1 MHRICIPKGMT
12 SPQKMKALIFRQPNG
27 RLELTELDIPQP
39 GKRQVRIKVE
49 ACGVCHSDT
58 AVQQNALGNVEFPR
72 VPGHEVV
79 GTIEAVGPDVESW
92 SIGQRV
98 GVGWDGGHCF
108 RCPPCR
114 EGIFVCCQNLKIPG
128 FSYNGGYAEYMVAPY
143 EALAALP
150 KELDFAEAAPLLC
163 AGVTTFNALRN
174 SGARP
179 GDVVAIQGIGGLGHL
194 GVQYASRAGFHTVAI
209 SRGAEGEKR
218 ARELG
223 ARTFINTETQNPAKE
238 LKALGGAKAILATA
252 PNAKAMAAL
261 VDGLGV
267 DGRMIVIGAD
277 SEKMEISP
285 VQLIFSRT
293 GVQGWPAG
301 SSRDSED
308 TLRFSVMTG
317 VRPIIEKYSIEKGAE
332 AYDRMLT
339 GKARYRAVIV
349 MRSA

>member
-1 MHRICIPKGMT
+1 MART
-12 SPQKMKALIFRQPNG
+12 QMKALIFRQPNS
-27 RLELTELDIPQP
+27 RLELTELEVPQP

-49 ACGVCHSDT
+49 ACGVCHSDLG
-58 AVQQNALGNVEFPR
+58 VQANTFGNVEYPR

-79 GTIEAVGPDVESW
+79 GTIETVGPDVEGW
-92 SIGQRV
+92 SVGQRV

-114 EGIFVCCQNLKIPG
+114 EGIFACCQNQKVPG
-128 FSYNGGYAEYMVAPY
+128 FSYDGGYAEYMVAPY

-150 KELDFAEAAPLLC
+150 AELGFAEAAPLLC

-194 GVQYASRAGFHTVAI
+194 GVQFASRSGFHTVAI
-209 SRGAEGEKR
+209 SRGSDGEKR

-223 ARTFINTETQNPAKE
+223 AKTYINSDTQDPAKE
-238 LKALGGAKAILATA
+238 LTRLGGAKTILATA
-252 PNAKAMAAL
+252 PNAKAMSAL

-267 DGRMIVIGAD
+267 TGKMIVIGIDA
-277 SEKMEISP
+277 EKIQLSP
-285 VQLIFSRT
+285 LQLIPRLR
-293 GVQGWPAG
+293 GVQGWAAG

-308 TLRFSVMTG
+308 TLRFSVLTG
-317 VRPIIEKYSIEKGAE
+317 VRPIIEQFPLEKGVDAFQ
-332 AYDRMLT
+332 RMAT

-349 MRSA
+349 MGGASR

>member
-1 MHRICIPKGMT
+1 
-12 SPQKMKALIFRQPNG
+12 MKALVFRQPG
-27 RLELTELDIPQP
+27 SRLELTELDIPQP
-39 GKRQVRIKVE
+39 VKRQVRIKVE
-49 ACGVCHSDT
+49 ACGICHSDVL
-58 AVQQNALGNVEFPR
+58 VQNNDFGNVEYPR

-79 GTIEAVGPDVESW
+79 GTIEAVGPDVEGW
-92 SIGQRV
+92 SLGQRV

-114 EGIFVCCQNLKIPG
+114 EGKFACCQNLKITG

-150 KELDFAEAAPLLC
+150 PELGFAEAAPLLC

-194 GVQYASRAGFHTVAI
+194 GVQFASRAGFHTVAI
-209 SRGAEGEKR
+209 SRGAESEKR

-223 ARTFINTETQNPAKE
+223 ARTYINTETQDPVRE

-252 PNAKAMAAL
+252 PNAKAMSAL

-267 DGRMIVIGAD
+267 DGRLMVIGAD
-277 SEKMEISP
+277 SEKIGMSP
-285 VQLIFSRT
+285 AQLIFRRS
-293 GVQGWPAG
+293 GVIGWAG
-301 SSRDSED
+301 GHSRDSED
-308 TLRFSVMTG
+308 TVRFCAMTG
-317 VRPIIEKYSIEKGAE
+317 VRPMIETFPIENGAA
-332 AYDRMLT
+332 AYDRMLS
-339 GKARYRAVIV
+339 GKAKYRAVIV
-349 MRSA
+349 MGKP